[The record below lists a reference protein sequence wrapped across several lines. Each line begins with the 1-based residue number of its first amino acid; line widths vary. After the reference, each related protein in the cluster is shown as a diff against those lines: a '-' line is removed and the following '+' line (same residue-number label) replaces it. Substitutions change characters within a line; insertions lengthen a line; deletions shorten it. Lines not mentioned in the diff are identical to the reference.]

1 MRTQQPKQAEWLDVA
16 GVTGAAA
23 LVFVHGAAGTRAMW
37 RPQMQA
43 LADEFRV
50 IALDLPG
57 HGALAHVP
65 FGLDAAVQVVQ
76 EATDTAADGRAV
88 VVGLSLGGYVAMAHA
103 ARYPQRVAG
112 LVLSGCSLDYRGA
125 LGILSRLDAW
135 IVTRLVGERRLMRMQ
150 ERTLRRM
157 LPPDL
162 AESLLAAGFTFRAMP
177 AVYRELAH
185 HDFNAMLRQ
194 YPGPVLILNGE
205 HDRLNRRVER
215 RQLNA
220 AHRGRLQI
228 VAGAGHA
235 CNIEQ
240 PHAFSE
246 AVREFARALR

>member
-1 MRTQQPKQAEWLDVA
+1 MRQQLQLSEWLDIA
-16 GVTGAAA
+16 GVTSATA

-65 FGLDAAVQVVQ
+65 FSLDGAVQTVQ
-76 EATDTAADGRAV
+76 EAIRTAADGRAV

-103 ARYPQRVAG
+103 ARFPEQVAG

-125 LGILSRLDAW
+125 LGALSQLDAW
-135 IVTRLVGERRLMRMQ
+135 LVTRVVGERRLLRMQ
-150 ERTLRRM
+150 ERTVRRM

-162 AESLLAAGFTFRAMP
+162 AASLLAAGFTFRVMP
-177 AVYRELAH
+177 TAYRELARR
-185 HDFNAMLRQ
+185 DFSELLGR
-194 YPGPVLILNGE
+194 YPGRALILNGE
-205 HDRLNRRVER
+205 HDWLNRRVER
-215 RQLNA
+215 RQLA
-220 AHRGRLQI
+220 AARDGRLEI

-235 CNIEQ
+235 CNLERPQ
-240 PHAFSE
+240 AFSD
-246 AVREFARALR
+246 AVRAFARTLH